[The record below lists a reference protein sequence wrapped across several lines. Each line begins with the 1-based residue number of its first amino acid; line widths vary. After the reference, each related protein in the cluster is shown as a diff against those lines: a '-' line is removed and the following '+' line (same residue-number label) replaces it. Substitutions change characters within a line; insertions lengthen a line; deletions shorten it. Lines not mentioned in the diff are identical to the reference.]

1 MKDQFKKY
9 LWILDLLYR
18 TGGVTFKDLADQW
31 KYSSMNDRKTILAKR
46 TFDDYRRAIE
56 ETFDV
61 DIICDASRGYQYRID
76 DARSLSKDRIK
87 QWLLSSFAVNNILQ
101 GSRRLSERIVYEEI
115 PSGNDYLLDVVKAMQ
130 DDKLIRIEYN
140 NYFVKDVQHLLIAP
154 YCVKVFRQRWYVIGK
169 VKGKKTLWRWALDRF
184 ISMEITEQKFR
195 LLKDFSAKIYFEDAF
210 GVIVDEDECPVET
223 IRIKVFSENHRD
235 DYIRHLPL
243 HASQREIERHE
254 DYSIFEVRVRPA
266 YDFCQELLS
275 YGEEVEVLSPQYLR
289 EYIAERIKKAKK
301 RYGSDDS

>member
-9 LWILDLLYR
+9 MWILDLLYS
-18 TGGVTFKDLADQW
+18 TGGITFKEMADSW
-31 KYSSMNDRKTILAKR
+31 KRSELNDRQTILAKR

-130 DDKLIRIEYN
+130 NNRMIRVTYDNFFE
-140 NYFVKDVQHLLIAP
+140 KGEQHLLIAP
-154 YCVKVFRQRWYVIGK
+154 YCVKVFRQRWYVVGK
-169 VKGKKTLWRWALDRF
+169 VKGEKTIWRWALDRF
-184 ISMEITEQKFR
+184 LSMEIAEQKFR
-195 LLKDFSAKIYFEDAF
+195 MPKDFYADLYFRDAF
-210 GVIVDEDECPVET
+210 GVIVDEEECPVET
-223 IRIKVFSENHRD
+223 IRLKAFSANHRD
-235 DYIRHLPL
+235 DYLRHLPL
-243 HASQREIERHE
+243 HSSQRKVERNK
-254 DYSIFEVRVRPA
+254 DYTVFEVRVRPA

-275 YGEEVEVLSPQYLR
+275 YGEEIEVLSPKYVR
-289 EYIAERIKKAKK
+289 DYIADRLHQAAK
-301 RYGSDDS
+301 RYE

>member
-9 LWILDLLYR
+9 MWILDLLYS
-18 TGGVTFKDLADQW
+18 TGGITFKEMAEQW
-31 KYSSMNDRKTILAKR
+31 KRSELNDRQTILAKR

-76 DARSLSKDRIK
+76 DARTLSKDRIK

-115 PSGNDYLLDVVKAMQ
+115 PSGNDYLLEVVKAMQ
-130 DDKLIRIEYN
+130 KDRMIRVTYDNFFE
-140 NYFVKDVQHLLIAP
+140 KGEQHLLIAP

-169 VKGKKTLWRWALDRF
+169 AKGQKVIWRWALDRF
-184 ISMEITEQKFR
+184 LRMEIAEQKFR
-195 LLKDFSAKIYFEDAF
+195 LPKDFFAEFYFRDAF
-210 GVIVDEDECPVET
+210 GVIVDEEECSVET
-223 IRIKVFSENHRD
+223 IRLKVYSANHRD
-235 DYIRHLPL
+235 DYLRHLPL
-243 HASQREIERHE
+243 HSSQRETEKHK
-254 DYSIFEVRVRPA
+254 DFAIFEYRLRPA

-289 EYIAERIKKAKK
+289 DYIADRLHQAVN
-301 RYGSDDS
+301 RYK